1 MASGLVGG
9 YLPRDPRRGRVSV
22 AKLTALTWALSAAI
36 GLKRYSKS
44 TSGPPVRVDGGRFTA
59 HGQAQARSKGH
70 DVAVNASVS
79 AAEQHSCRG
88 ELACRVWGAESWPA
102 SWLVAQKD
110 AGRGGKSRRRV
121 PVPICVSSPTGL
133 YAAGGPREC
142 PCVMC
147 FALRGQDTPKA
158 GRAQAGG
165 DWLSCQHRRPWVS
178 PFSTP
183 SSDCFWRRSSIGTS
197 GTRKRWSTPV
207 PSFHA
212 IPDQAFDP
220 RRLSSSRAT

>member
-9 YLPRDPRRGRVSV
+9 YQPRDPRRGRVSV

-88 ELACRVWGAESWPA
+88 ELACRVWGAESWRA
-102 SWLVAQKD
+102 SWLVARKD
-110 AGRGGKSRRRV
+110 AGQGWQEQ
-121 PVPICVSSPTGL
+121 
-133 YAAGGPREC
+133 AAC
-142 PCVMC
+142 PLTYMSQ
-147 FALRGQDTPKA
+147 LA
-158 GRAQAGG
+158 GRSLCGRRAASMPLRHVLRLARSRDSQSRTGAGRGRLVELPAQ
-165 DWLSCQHRRPWVS
+165 
-178 PFSTP
+178 STMGLALLY
-183 SSDCFWRRSSIGTS
+183 SVF
-197 GTRKRWSTPV
+197 
-207 PSFHA
+207 
-212 IPDQAFDP
+212 
-220 RRLSSSRAT
+220 